1 MNLENK
7 KTLNQSKNA
16 EDIYPDFGTETS
28 EQTAARNAKNFKF
41 SNNRGIAAI
50 EKYFKFDTLG
60 ATMKKE
66 LWGGLATFLSLVYIL
81 SLNPTILSGSESVV
95 NPEET
100 MSYFGIFLATAIAS
114 GIASIVM
121 GLFANVPIAV
131 STSMGMNAMF
141 TFNIANQGVGNQGI
155 GYEGALIVVLISSI
169 IFTIISI
176 TPLRSV
182 IIKAM
187 PKGLMIAFAI
197 GIGFFI
203 TYVGLANMGWYQ
215 SNGSIP
221 IAALA
226 SFKTNFIP
234 ILLGMGCLG
243 IILTLHFKK
252 VPGAVAIGIL
262 VMAIIAVIL
271 ANTLPNSHALVSG
284 EGALAN
290 SNFRLEGNGWSYNFK
305 GFSTNLENTWSQ
317 FANAKI
323 WTNPITYVSIF
334 VFVIMNF
341 FDATGTIAA
350 MSNQLNRYTN
360 QHHEIPHKALVI
372 DSGATVV
379 GALLGTSPVNS
390 YVESGAGIQ
399 QGARTGLAAILN
411 GILFFVAIA
420 LFPIFKAI
428 PVCVSGAACVYIGM
442 MMISELKDVE
452 WKKPEFALST
462 FLVIIFMITTYSIAE
477 GIAIGIISYVFV
489 MAVTKRAREV
499 GLVMWTLA
507 VLFIIYW
514 IALAFMQV

>member
-7 KTLNQSKNA
+7 KTLNQSKLS
-16 EDIYPDFGTETS
+16 EDSFPDFGTETS
-28 EQTAARNAKNFKF
+28 EQTAIRNAQNFKF

-66 LWGGLATFLSLVYIL
+66 IWGGLATFLSLIYIL
-81 SLNPTILSGSESVV
+81 SLNPSILGESNSINSELAKM
-95 NPEET
+95 N
-100 MSYFGIFLATAIAS
+100 YFGIFLATAIAS

-141 TFNIANQGVGNQGI
+141 TFNIANRGL
-155 GYEGALIVVLISSI
+155 GYEGGLIVVLISSI

-176 TPLRSV
+176 TPLRTI

-203 TYVGLANMGWYQ
+203 TYVGLANMGWYKTAEA
-215 SNGSIP
+215 SSIP
-221 IAALA
+221 SAALA

-243 IILTLHFKK
+243 IILILHFKK

-262 VMAIIAVIL
+262 SMATVAIII
-271 ANTLPNSHALVSG
+271 ANTLPNSHALVSNN
-284 EGALAN
+284 GALAN
-290 SNFRLEGNGWSYNFK
+290 SNFRLDGNAWSYDFK
-305 GFSTNLENTWSQ
+305 GFNTNLENTWSQ
-317 FANAKI
+317 FTNSKI

-360 QHHEIPHKALVI
+360 QHKEIPHKALVI

-411 GILFFVAIA
+411 GILFFAAIA
-420 LFPIFKAI
+420 LFPIFRAV

-442 MMISELKDVE
+442 MMVSELKDVE
-452 WKKPEFALST
+452 WKKPEFALTT
-462 FLVIIFMITTYSIAE
+462 FLVIVFMITTYSIAE
-477 GIAIGIISYVFV
+477 GIAIGTISYVFV
-489 MAVTKRAREV
+489 MAVTKRAKQI
-499 GLVMWTLA
+499 GFVMWTLA
-507 VLFIIYW
+507 LLFIVYW